1 VDRAFGHYVE
11 RIGMRPV
18 PMDADYD
25 AAVARGDTWVADDGG
40 QIVGLLILV
49 PGDDHVLVENVAVD
63 PGRQGEGIGRALLA
77 FAEQRAAELGVSEMR
92 LYTHVLMTENQA
104 LYARLGYVEVE
115 RRTVEGRTGV
125 FMSKRLLGE

>member
-1 VDRAFGHYVE
+1 MDRAFGHYVE

-25 AAVARGDTWVADDGG
+25 AAVAGGHTWVADDGG
-40 QIVGLLILV
+40 RIVGLLILV
-49 PGDDHVLVENVAVD
+49 PSDDHVLVENVAVE

-104 LYARLGYVEVE
+104 LYARLGYREVE

-125 FMSKRLLGE
+125 FMSKRLGE

>member
-1 VDRAFGHYVE
+1 
-11 RIGMRPV
+11 MRPV

-25 AAVARGDTWVADDGG
+25 AAVAGGDAWVADDGG
-40 QIVGLLILV
+40 QIVGLLVLV
-49 PGDDHVLVENVAVD
+49 PSDEHVLVENVAVE
-63 PGRQGEGIGRALLA
+63 PARQGEGIGRALLA

-104 LYARLGYVEVE
+104 LYTRLGYVEVE

>member
-25 AAVARGDTWVADDGG
+25 AAVAGGDTWVADDRG
-40 QIVGLLILV
+40 QIVGLLVLV
-49 PGDDHVLVENVAVD
+49 PADDHVLVENLAVE
-63 PGRQGEGIGRALLA
+63 PARQGEGIGRALMA
-77 FAEQRAAELGVSEMR
+77 FAEERAAELGVPEMR

-104 LYARLGYVEVE
+104 LYTRLGYHEVE
-115 RRTVEGRTGV
+115 RRTWEGREGV
-125 FMSKRLLGE
+125 FMSKRLGE

>member
-25 AAVARGDTWVADDGG
+25 AAVAHADTWVADDGG

>member
-1 VDRAFGHYVE
+1 
-11 RIGMRPV
+11 
-18 PMDADYD
+18 MDADYD

-77 FAEQRAAELGVSEMR
+77 FGEQRAAELGVSEMR

>member
-1 VDRAFGHYVE
+1 VHRAFGHYVE

-18 PMDADYD
+18 PMDADYE
-25 AAVARGDTWVADDGG
+25 AAVAGGDAWVADDDGE
-40 QIVGLLILV
+40 IVGLLVLV
-49 PGDDHVLVENVAVD
+49 PSDDHVLVENVAVE
-63 PGRQGEGIGRALLA
+63 PARQGEGIGRALLA

-104 LYARLGYVEVE
+104 LYTRLGYVEVD